1 MSKMQTSLNNLWEI
15 NNNGILKHN
24 TNIPL
29 KSGHNNQ
36 SKQTGTGQHV
46 LSSSKIWNPLKWR
59 RKKEEKKQEEANI
72 NISVMAGTSWSVV
85 KP

>member
-1 MSKMQTSLNNLWEI
+1 MQTSLNNLWEI
-15 NNNGILKHN
+15 NNYGILKHN

-46 LSSSKIWNPLKWR
+46 LSSSKIWNNPLKLNKI
-59 RKKEEKKQEEANI
+59 KKVANI
-72 NISVMAGTSWSVV
+72 KVSVMAGTSSVF
-85 KP
+85 